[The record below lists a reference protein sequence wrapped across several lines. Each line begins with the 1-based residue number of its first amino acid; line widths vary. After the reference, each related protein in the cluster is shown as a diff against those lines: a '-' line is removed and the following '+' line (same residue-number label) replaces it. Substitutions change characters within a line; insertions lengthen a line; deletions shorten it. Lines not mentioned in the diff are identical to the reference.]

1 MQEFFEHVK
10 KGLSKS
16 PKQLSSR
23 YFYDAKGDALFQSI
37 MQLEEYYLP
46 RCEMQIIES
55 KGGQMAQD
63 IATVHPSL
71 QIVELGAGDGTKT
84 KHLLKQFEPYVD
96 ALEYLALD
104 ISVNV
109 LATNKAEIRNEVEQ
123 IQHKSL
129 AGNYFDTY
137 QDLPTTP
144 YGRLVLFLG
153 ANIGNYPT
161 PDAIDFFKFI
171 RSNLKADDYFLV
183 AFDLVKHPRK
193 ILAAYDD
200 SQGVTKRFNLNLLE
214 RMNRELGADFDVE
227 QFDHFPFYDPLTG
240 IASSQIVSLK
250 EQTVE
255 FVDGFSARFD
265 AFEAIHTEISKKFF
279 WGDIE
284 EIAHR
289 SRMKI
294 AHSYLD
300 DHNGYTLV
308 LFQPEKDVPF
318 SSS

>member
-84 KHLLKQFEPYVD
+84 KHLLKQFEPHFA

-144 YGRLVLFLG
+144 LWKIGAVLGCQYWQLS
-153 ANIGNYPT
+153 
-161 PDAIDFFKFI
+161 D
-171 RSNLKADDYFLV
+171 
-183 AFDLVKHPRK
+183 
-193 ILAAYDD
+193 
-200 SQGVTKRFNLNLLE
+200 
-214 RMNRELGADFDVE
+214 
-227 QFDHFPFYDPLTG
+227 TG
-240 IASSQIVSLK
+240 C
-250 EQTVE
+250 
-255 FVDGFSARFD
+255 D
-265 AFEAIHTEISKKFF
+265 
-279 WGDIE
+279 
-284 EIAHR
+284 
-289 SRMKI
+289 
-294 AHSYLD
+294 
-300 DHNGYTLV
+300 
-308 LFQPEKDVPF
+308 
-318 SSS
+318 